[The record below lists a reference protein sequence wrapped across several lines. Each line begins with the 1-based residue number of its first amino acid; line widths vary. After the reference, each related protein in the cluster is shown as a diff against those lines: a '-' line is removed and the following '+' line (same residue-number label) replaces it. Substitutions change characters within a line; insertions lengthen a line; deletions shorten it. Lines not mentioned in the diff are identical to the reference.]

1 MSIDWSQFTPWS
13 SLAGGIMIGLAACLL
28 ILADGRIAGISGIV
42 AGLMNPQRR
51 EKFWRVAFIVG
62 LLLSPW
68 LYGLFAP
75 LPEFGYGAHSWVWL
89 AAAGLL
95 VGFGS
100 RLGSGCTSG
109 HSVCGLSRLSKRS
122 IVATL
127 LFIVSGALT
136 VLIMRHWTGA

>member
-42 AGLMNPQRR
+42 AGLMNPQWR